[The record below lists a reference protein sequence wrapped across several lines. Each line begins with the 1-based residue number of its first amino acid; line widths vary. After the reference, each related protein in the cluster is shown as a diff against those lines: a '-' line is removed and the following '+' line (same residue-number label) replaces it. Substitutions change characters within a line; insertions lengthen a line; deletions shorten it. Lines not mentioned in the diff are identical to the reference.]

1 MSGNTNE
8 IRTDVNAILDCIDYV
23 CQRLDIS
30 QEDLD
35 KAVKFV
41 EDEVLTPGI
50 KLAMKNVLDDRVG
63 KNRYVWNP
71 RKEMY
76 EKPKT
81 AHTAKDD
88 WSYELDHLYFNTREE
103 AELVVKNIES
113 YAVDFDE
120 VTVGYVFELMD
131 ESCSYEAE
139 YYGWTADM
147 ILDKIQIIPF
157 AMRNLN
163 PDIIFREKVQV
174 ILPPP
179 VRLKV

>member
-30 QEDLD
+30 QEELD

-50 KLAMKNVLDDRVG
+50 KLAMKKVLDDRVG

-71 RKEMY
+71 IHRQY
-76 EKPKT
+76 EKPKIP
-81 AHTAKDD
+81 HTAKDD
-88 WSYELDHLYFNTREE
+88 WSYELDHLYFDNESAARRFIDRIEDYVNDNGEITVECVLAFDNKLAPYYDASLYGWSRE
-103 AELVVKNIES
+103 NIKDRMK
-113 YAVDFDE
+113 YMRNAVD
-120 VTVGYVFELMD
+120 
-131 ESCSYEAE
+131 ESV
-139 YYGWTADM
+139 
-147 ILDKIQIIPF
+147 K
-157 AMRNLN
+157 
-163 PDIIFREKVQV
+163 V

-179 VRLKV
+179 VRLKY

>member
-8 IRTDVNAILDCIDYV
+8 IRTDVNAILDCVDYV

-30 QEDLD
+30 QEELD
-35 KAVKFV
+35 KAYDFFLN
-41 EDEVLTPGI
+41 EVFAPGI
-50 KLAMKNVLDDRVG
+50 KDGISKALFGEKHR
-63 KNRYVWNP
+63 KRYSEYKRNSYNTIRKTP
-71 RKEMY
+71 R
-76 EKPKT
+76 
-81 AHTAKDD
+81 TAKDD

-103 AELVVKNIES
+103 AKLVVERIES
-113 YAVDFDE
+113 HAVDFDE

-131 ESCSYEAE
+131 ESCSYESE

-147 ILDKIQIIPF
+147 ILYKIQILPCTN
-157 AMRNLN
+157 AK
-163 PDIIFREKVQV
+163 KVQV